1 MITTK
6 HKKAVILSALMFS
19 LTGASAYAQA
29 PGIAGSQ
36 NGMSQSSMIDVKA
49 DRQQARLGKSLIK
62 RIRRL
67 MKNLPLWF
75 SSLSKL

>member
-29 PGIAGSQ
+29 PGIAGTRMECPRAQ
-36 NGMSQSSMIDVKA
+36 
-49 DRQQARLGKSLIK
+49 
-62 RIRRL
+62 
-67 MKNLPLWF
+67 
-75 SSLSKL
+75 

>member
-36 NGMSQSSMIDVKA
+36 NGMSQSSMIDVKSG
-49 DRQQARLGKSLIK
+49 QA
-62 RIRRL
+62 
-67 MKNLPLWF
+67 
-75 SSLSKL
+75 